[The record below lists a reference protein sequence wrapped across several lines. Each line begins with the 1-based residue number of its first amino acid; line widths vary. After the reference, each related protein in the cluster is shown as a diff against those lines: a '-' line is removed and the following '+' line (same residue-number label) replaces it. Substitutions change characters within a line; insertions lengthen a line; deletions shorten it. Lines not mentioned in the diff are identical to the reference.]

1 MRFVPPASKFHL
13 LTREHSARISCVW
26 YDFAM
31 MPSHVY
37 DSPRLEPVH
46 AATPPLGLVS
56 SMARF
61 TVAATEAPAHA
72 KQIFH
77 DEGVIVLKQ
86 ALPSAVCRATH
97 DYLSAALDET
107 ADLFARYGI
116 AIGAPDSGARV
127 ARLLDD
133 PTKVPPADRHVLL
146 GHFPLPVRLSEAL
159 WQIPL
164 TLAEQ
169 PLLRALIGATKLFV
183 HMPPTARFVL
193 PGNVKAAVP
202 AHQDVTYNKH
212 LGPFC
217 VVWVPLVHID
227 RACGGMAVYPRT
239 QGRGELFAG
248 DKVAP
253 ADGWIPG
260 VEVAGLERV
269 ELYPLAPGD
278 IVVMGNETVHASMA
292 NLSPRTRLS
301 VDFRFFGD
309 NSRSSKHYLDLAER
323 RVVAPSA

>member
-1 MRFVPPASKFHL
+1 MASFTIPAN
-13 LTREHSARISCVW
+13 
-26 YDFAM
+26 
-31 MPSHVY
+31 
-37 DSPRLEPVH
+37 
-46 AATPPLGLVS
+46 ATP
-56 SMARF
+56 AR
-61 TVAATEAPAHA
+61 AR
-72 KQIFH
+72 QIFAE
-77 DEGVIVLKQ
+77 EGVVVIKQ
-86 ALPSAVCRATH
+86 ALPAAVCRATH
-97 DYLSAALDET
+97 DYLADALNDT
-107 ADLFARYGI
+107 AGLFARHGI
-116 AIGAPDSGARV
+116 AADAPEAGAQVG
-127 ARLLDD
+127 RLLDE
-133 PTKVPPADRHVLL
+133 PAAVPAEDRHVLL

-164 TLAEQ
+164 ALAQQ
-169 PLLRALIGATKLFV
+169 PLLYALLGATRLFV

-217 VVWVPLVHID
+217 VVWVPLVEID

-239 QGRGELFAG
+239 QGRGELFSG
-248 DKVAP
+248 DAVAP

-269 ELYPLAPGD
+269 ELYPLTPGD
-278 IVVMGNETVHASMA
+278 VVVMGNETVHESMP
-292 NLSPRTRLS
+292 NLSSRTRLS

-323 RVVAPSA
+323 RVVAPAG

>member
-1 MRFVPPASKFHL
+1 MLSAPAQIIAAHDPP
-13 LTREHSARISCVW
+13 
-26 YDFAM
+26 
-31 MPSHVY
+31 P
-37 DSPRLEPVH
+37 
-46 AATPPLGLVS
+46 G

-61 TVAATEAPAHA
+61 TVAGAEVTARSQ
-72 KQIFH
+72 QIFR
-77 DEGVIVLKQ
+77 DEGVIVVKQ
-86 ALPSAVCRATH
+86 ALPAAVCRATR
-97 DYLSAALDET
+97 DYLAAALDEA
-107 ADLFARYGI
+107 ADVFARHGLTVD
-116 AIGAPDSGARV
+116 APDCGSAV

-133 PTKVPPADRHVLL
+133 PAAVPPEDRHVLL
-146 GHFPLPVRLSEAL
+146 GHFPLPVRLNEAL

-164 TLAEQ
+164 ALAEQ
-169 PLLRALIGATKLFV
+169 PLLHALLGATKLFV

-193 PGNVKAAVP
+193 PGNLKAAVP
-202 AHQDVTYNKH
+202 PHQDVSYNKH

-217 VVWVPLVHID
+217 VVWVPLVEID

-248 DKVAP
+248 DAVAP

-260 VEVAGLERV
+260 VEVSGLHRV

-278 IVVMGNETVHASMA
+278 VVIMGNETVHESMP

-323 RVVAPSA
+323 RVVAPAA